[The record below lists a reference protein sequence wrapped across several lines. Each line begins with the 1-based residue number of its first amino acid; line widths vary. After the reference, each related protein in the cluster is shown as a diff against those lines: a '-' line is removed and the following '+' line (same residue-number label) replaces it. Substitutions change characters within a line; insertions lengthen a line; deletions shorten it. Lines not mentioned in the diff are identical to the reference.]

1 MLTQAAHSLTL
12 VKAYLGILC
21 AGIEHQ
27 RIVFIAGLLLAKS
40 EFRTDPD
47 QRQMDLASSY
57 A

>member
-1 MLTQAAHSLTL
+1 MLPQTAHSLTL

-27 RIVFIAGLLLAKS
+27 RIVFIAELLLAKS
-40 EFRTDPD
+40 ECRTDPD
-47 QRQMDLASSY
+47 QRQTDLVSSY